1 MGRNRRRDT
10 RQMNH
15 TLTVA
20 VLQLALLLAHQKS
33 LWRFP
38 HSENE
43 DYLFHQILQF
53 QIQTQEPKNSNYSK
67 IVVLRTTKLLA
78 SINNVQTINCEP
90 IASVTRI
97 HSMVTRYNHQ
107 SIL

>member
-1 MGRNRRRDT
+1 MTPDRRI
-10 RQMNH
+10 

-20 VLQLALLLAHQKS
+20 VLQLALLLTHQKS

-43 DYLFHQILQF
+43 DYLFHQRLQF

-67 IVVLRTTKLLA
+67 IVVLRTTKLLT
-78 SINNVQTINCEP
+78 STNNVETINYNL
-90 IASVTRI
+90 IASVICI
-97 HSMVTRYNHQ
+97 HLMVTYYSHQ